1 MNPLP
6 LAEKL
11 GLEQGGDEEGVVG
24 ELDDPGI
31 AVIVPTHDPQGPFS
45 KSS

>member
-1 MNPLP
+1 
-6 LAEKL
+6 
-11 GLEQGGDEEGVVG
+11 VVG